1 MFALIVIDLDV
12 PFAKNGIVCSKSPSS
27 NAKPSASSISLILIF
42 VAFEGPLLVT
52 VIVNTTVSPTI

>member
-12 PFAKNGIVCSKSPSS
+12 PFSKNGIICSKSPSS
-27 NAKPSASSISLILIF
+27 HFKPSVSNISLILIF